1 MLQLL
6 TQWRAVVT
14 VYVASNNKTPNQ
26 SIYELNSVGLS
37 HDQLE
42 GVASL

>member
-14 VYVASNNKTPNQ
+14 VYVASNNKNPKEY
-26 SIYELNSVGLS
+26 IYELNSVSLS
-37 HDQLE
+37 HDQFE
-42 GVASL
+42 RVASL